1 MVELVMVVECIVCM
15 LFLFL
20 DVLMHGCLV
29 SILLKFFFF
38 LLYLNL
44 VVNLI
49 MNFVIL
55 KEVKYWFI
63 YAEMFRWF
71 NNLNY

>member
-1 MVELVMVVECIVCM
+1 MVVECIVCM

-29 SILLKFFFF
+29 SILLKFFFFF

>member
-1 MVELVMVVECIVCM
+1 MHAVSFSGCFNAR
-15 LFLFL
+15 LFSFYSLE
-20 DVLMHGCLV
+20 
-29 SILLKFFFF
+29 IFFF

>member
-1 MVELVMVVECIVCM
+1 MHAVSFSGCFNAR
-15 LFLFL
+15 LFSFYSLE
-20 DVLMHGCLV
+20 
-29 SILLKFFFF
+29 IFFFF

-63 YAEMFRWF
+63 YAEMFCWF